1 MCFSFFSFS
10 MIKQHILVTVD
21 NIIFTITEG
30 SLQILLIKRL
40 IDPFKGERAL
50 PGWFVLENETLQEAA
65 YRELAEETSVK
76 NAYLEQ
82 LYTFS
87 EVKRDPR
94 GRTISCAYMAMISRE
109 NMTLKA
115 WSDASEV
122 KFFDIKKLPKLWFDH
137 KKIVNY
143 AIQRLKWKMEYTN
156 VAQYILPKKFTLRQL
171 QDVYETVLDQAID
184 VRNFRK
190 KIDKLDIVKPTWEK
204 EIGVQYRPA
213 KLYTFIDKQLK
224 IVEIL

>member
-1 MCFSFFSFS
+1 M
-10 MIKQHILVTVD
+10 
-21 NIIFTITEG
+21 
-30 SLQILLIKRL
+30 LIKRL
-40 IDPFKGERAL
+40 VEPFKWEWAL
-50 PGWFVLENETLQEAA
+50 PGGFVLENETLQQAA
-65 YRELAEETSVK
+65 YRKLAEETSVK

-94 GRTISCAYMAMISRE
+94 GRTISCAYIALMPRE
-109 NMTLKA
+109 NMVLKP
-115 WSDASEV
+115 WFDASEV
-122 KFFDIKKLPKLWFDH
+122 KFFDVKKLPKLGFDH
-137 KKIVNY
+137 KKIVEY

-171 QDVYETVLDQAID
+171 QDVYETILDQWID

-190 KIDKLDIVKPTWEK
+190 KIDKLWLVKATWEK

-213 KLYTFIDKQLK
+213 KLYNFVDKNLK

>member
-1 MCFSFFSFS
+1 

-21 NIIFTITEG
+21 NIIFTITEEKV
-30 SLQILLIKRL
+30 QILLIKRL
-40 IDPFKGERAL
+40 VDPFRWEWAL
-50 PGWFVLENETLQEAA
+50 PGGFVLENETLAEAA
-65 YRELAEETSVK
+65 HRELAEETSVK

-94 GRTISCAYMAMISRE
+94 WRTISCAYMALISRE
-109 NMTLKA
+109 NMTIKA
-115 WSDASEV
+115 WSDAAEA
-122 KFFDIKKLPKLWFDH
+122 KFFDIKKLPKLAFDH
-137 KKIVNY
+137 KKIVEY

-171 QDVYETVLDQAID
+171 QDVYEAILDQKID

-190 KIDKLDIVKPTWEK
+190 KIDKLWLVKETGEK

-213 KLYTFIDKQLK
+213 KLYTFIDKNLK

>member
-1 MCFSFFSFS
+1 
-10 MIKQHILVTVD
+10 MIKQRILVTVD
-21 NIIFTITEG
+21 NIIFTITQD
-30 SLQILLIKRL
+30 SLQILLIKRS
-40 IDPFKGERAL
+40 IEPFKGERAL
-50 PGWFVLENETLQEAA
+50 PGGFVMEDETLQQAA
-65 YRELAEETSVK
+65 YRKLADETSVK

-94 GRTISCAYMAMISRE
+94 GRAISCAYIALMSRE
-109 NMTLKA
+109 NVMIKP
-115 WSDASEV
+115 WDDAEEV
-122 KFFDIKKLPKLWFDH
+122 KFFDVKKLPKLAFDH
-137 KKIVNY
+137 KKIVEY

-156 VAQYILPKKFTLRQL
+156 VAQYILSKKFTLRQL
-171 QDVYETVLDQAID
+171 QDVYETILDQQID

-190 KIDKLDIVKPTWEK
+190 KIEKLGLVKETWEK

-213 KLYTFIDKQLK
+213 KLYTFVDKNLK

>member
-1 MCFSFFSFS
+1 
-10 MIKQHILVTVD
+10 
-21 NIIFTITEG
+21 
-30 SLQILLIKRL
+30 LIE
-40 IDPFKGERAL
+40 PFNGERAL
-50 PGWFVLENETLQEAA
+50 PGGFVMENETLQEAA
-65 YRELAEETSVK
+65 HRKLAEETSVK
-76 NAYLEQ
+76 NVYLEQ

-94 GRTISCAYMAMISRE
+94 GRTISCAYIALMSRE
-109 NMTLKA
+109 NITLKA

-122 KFFDIKKLPKLWFDH
+122 RFFDVKKLPKLAFDH
-137 KKIVNY
+137 KKIVEY
-143 AIQRLKWKMEYTN
+143 AIQRLKRKMEYTN

-171 QDVYETVLDQAID
+171 QDVYETILDQQID

-190 KIDKLDIVKPTWEK
+190 KIDKLGLVKETGEK

-213 KLYTFIDKQLK
+213 KLYNFIDKNLK

>member
-1 MCFSFFSFS
+1 

-40 IDPFKGERAL
+40 IDPFKGKWAL
-50 PGWFVLENETLQEAA
+50 PGGFVLENETLQEAA

-76 NAYLEQ
+76 NVYLEQ

-94 GRTISCAYMAMISRE
+94 WRTISCSYIALMSRE

-115 WSDASEV
+115 WSDASEA
-122 KFFDIKKLPKLWFDH
+122 KFFDVKKLPKLAFDH
-137 KKIVNY
+137 KKIVEY

-171 QDVYETVLDQAID
+171 QDVYQTILDQEID

-190 KIDKLDIVKPTWEK
+190 KIDKLGLVKETWEK
-204 EIGVQYRPA
+204 EIGVQYRPV
-213 KLYTFIDKQLK
+213 KLYNFVDKNLK

>member
-1 MCFSFFSFS
+1 

-40 IDPFKGERAL
+40 IDPFKGEWAL
-50 PGWFVLENETLQEAA
+50 PGGFVLENETLQEAA

-76 NAYLEQ
+76 NVYLEQ

-94 GRTISCAYMAMISRE
+94 WRTISCSYIALMSRE

-115 WSDASEV
+115 WSDASEA
-122 KFFDIKKLPKLWFDH
+122 KFFDVKKLPKLAFDH
-137 KKIVNY
+137 KKIVEY

-171 QDVYETVLDQAID
+171 QNVYQTILDQEID

-190 KIDKLDIVKPTWEK
+190 KIDKLGLVKETWEK

-213 KLYTFIDKQLK
+213 KLYTFMDKNLK

>member
-1 MCFSFFSFS
+1 

-21 NIIFTITEG
+21 NIIFTITEN

-40 IDPFKGERAL
+40 IDPFNGEWAL
-50 PGWFVLENETLQEAA
+50 PGGFVLENETLHQAA
-65 YRELAEETSVK
+65 ERKLAEETSVK

-87 EVKRDPR
+87 EVNRDPR
-94 GRTISCAYMAMISRE
+94 GRTISCSYIALMARE
-109 NMTLKA
+109 NMTLKP
-115 WSDASEV
+115 WYDASEV
-122 KFFDIKKLPKLWFDH
+122 RFFDVKKLPKLAFDH
-137 KKIVNY
+137 KKIVEY

-156 VAQYILPKKFTLRQL
+156 VAQYILSKKFTLRQL
-171 QDVYETVLDQAID
+171 QDVYETILDQHID

-190 KIDKLDIVKPTWEK
+190 KIDKIGLVKETGEK

-213 KLYTFIDKQLK
+213 KLYTFIDKNLK

>member
-1 MCFSFFSFS
+1 

-30 SLQILLIKRL
+30 GLQILLIKRL
-40 IDPFKGERAL
+40 IEPFKGEWAL
-50 PGWFVLENETLQEAA
+50 PGWFVLDDETLLEAA
-65 YRELAEETSVK
+65 YRELEEETSVK

-94 GRTISCAYMAMISRE
+94 GRTISCAYIALMPRE
-109 NMTLKA
+109 NMSIKA
-115 WSDASEV
+115 WSDASEA
-122 KFFDIKKLPKLWFDH
+122 KFFDIKKLPKLAFDH
-137 KKIVNY
+137 KKIVEY

-156 VAQYILPKKFTLRQL
+156 VAQYILAKKFTLRQL
-171 QDVYETVLDQAID
+171 QDVYETILDQQID

-190 KIDKLDIVKPTWEK
+190 KIDKLGIVRETGEK

-213 KLYTFIDKQLK
+213 KLYTFMDKNLK

>member
-1 MCFSFFSFS
+1 

-21 NIIFTITEG
+21 NIIFTITQD
-30 SLQILLIKRL
+30 SLQILLIKRS
-40 IDPFKGERAL
+40 IEPFKGERAL
-50 PGWFVLENETLQEAA
+50 PGGFVMENETLQQAA
-65 YRELAEETSVK
+65 YRKLADETSVK

-94 GRTISCAYMAMISRE
+94 GRAISCAYIALMSRE
-109 NMTLKA
+109 NVMIKP
-115 WSDASEV
+115 WDDAEEV
-122 KFFDIKKLPKLWFDH
+122 KIFDVKKLPKLAFDH
-137 KKIVNY
+137 KKIVEY

-171 QDVYETVLDQAID
+171 QDVYETILDQQID

-190 KIDKLDIVKPTWEK
+190 KIEKLGLVKETWEK

-213 KLYTFIDKQLK
+213 KLYTFIDKNLK

>member
-1 MCFSFFSFS
+1 

-21 NIIFTITEG
+21 NIVFTIIQN

-40 IDPFKGERAL
+40 TDPFTWEWAL
-50 PGWFVLENETLQEAA
+50 PWGFVLEHETLQEAA
-65 YRELAEETSVK
+65 HRELAEETSVK

-94 GRTISCAYMAMISRE
+94 GRTISCAYMALMSRE
-109 NMTLKA
+109 NMILNP
-115 WSDASEV
+115 WSDAAEA
-122 KFFDIKKLPKLWFDH
+122 KLFDIKKLPKLAFDH
-137 KKIVNY
+137 KKIIEY

-171 QDVYETVLDQAID
+171 QDVYETVLDQTID

-190 KIDKLDIVKPTWEK
+190 KIDKLGLVKATGEK

-213 KLYTFIDKQLK
+213 KLYNFVDKNLK

>member
-1 MCFSFFSFS
+1 

-21 NIIFTITEG
+21 NIIFTISHD
-30 SLQILLIKRL
+30 SLQILLIKRS
-40 IDPFKGERAL
+40 IEPFKGERAL
-50 PGWFVLENETLQEAA
+50 PGGFVMENETLQQAA
-65 YRELAEETSVK
+65 YRKLADETSVK

-94 GRTISCAYMAMISRE
+94 GRAISCAYIALMSRE
-109 NMTLKA
+109 NVMIKP
-115 WSDASEV
+115 WDDAEEV
-122 KFFDIKKLPKLWFDH
+122 KFFDVKKLPKLAFDH
-137 KKIVNY
+137 KKIVEY

-171 QDVYETVLDQAID
+171 QDVYETTLDQEID

-190 KIDKLDIVKPTWEK
+190 KIDKLGLVKATWEK

-213 KLYTFIDKQLK
+213 KLYTFVDKGLK

>member
-1 MCFSFFSFS
+1 

-40 IDPFKGERAL
+40 IDPFKWERAL
-50 PGWFVLENETLQEAA
+50 PGGFVLENETLQEAA

-76 NAYLEQ
+76 NTYLEQ

-94 GRTISCAYMAMISRE
+94 GRTISCAYIALMSRE

-115 WSDASEV
+115 WSDASEA
-122 KFFDIKKLPKLWFDH
+122 KFFDVKKLPKLAFDH
-137 KKIVNY
+137 KKIVDY
-143 AIQRLKWKMEYTN
+143 AIQRLKRKMEYTN

-171 QDVYETVLDQAID
+171 QDVYETILDQKID

-190 KIDKLDIVKPTWEK
+190 KIEKIGLVKATWEK

-213 KLYTFIDKQLK
+213 KLYNFVDKNLK

>member
-1 MCFSFFSFS
+1 MT
-10 MIKQHILVTVD
+10 KQHILVTVD
-21 NIIFTITEG
+21 NIIFTITQD
-30 SLQILLIKRL
+30 SLQILLIKRS
-40 IDPFKGERAL
+40 IEPFKGERAL
-50 PGWFVLENETLQEAA
+50 PGGFVMENETLQQAA
-65 YRELAEETSVK
+65 YRKLADETSVK

-87 EVKRDPR
+87 EIKRDPR
-94 GRTISCAYMAMISRE
+94 GRAISCAYIALMSRE
-109 NMTLKA
+109 NVMIKP
-115 WSDASEV
+115 WDDAEEV
-122 KFFDIKKLPKLWFDH
+122 KFFDVKKLPKLAFDH
-137 KKIVNY
+137 KKIVEY

-171 QDVYETVLDQAID
+171 QDVYETILDQQID

-190 KIDKLDIVKPTWEK
+190 KIEKLGLVKETWEK

-213 KLYTFIDKQLK
+213 KLYTFVDKNLK

>member
-1 MCFSFFSFS
+1 
-10 MIKQHILVTVD
+10 MIKQRILVTVD
-21 NIIFTITEG
+21 NIVFTISHN

-40 IDPFKGERAL
+40 IDPFKGEWAL
-50 PGWFVLENETLQEAA
+50 PGGFVHEDETLDQAA

-94 GRTISCAYMAMISRE
+94 GRTISCSYIALMSRE
-109 NMTLKA
+109 NMMLKA

-122 KFFDIKKLPKLWFDH
+122 NFFDVKKLPKLAFDH
-137 KKIVNY
+137 KKIIDY

-171 QDVYETVLDQAID
+171 QDVYETVLDQTID

-190 KIDKLDIVKPTWEK
+190 KIDKLDLVKATWEK

-213 KLYTFIDKQLK
+213 KLYNFVTKNLK